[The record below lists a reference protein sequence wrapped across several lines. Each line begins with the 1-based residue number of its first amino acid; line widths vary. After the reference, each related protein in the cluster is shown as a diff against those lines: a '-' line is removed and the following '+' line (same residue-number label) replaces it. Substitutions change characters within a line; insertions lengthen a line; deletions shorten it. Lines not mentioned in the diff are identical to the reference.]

1 MRISSVFKPRSS
13 GSQEVNPAGLP
24 DIAQPP
30 NSRANDARTE
40 LLGSINDFVVRHD
53 LAITSQNMATISG
66 ALSGSHPELA
76 EAFVAR
82 EISGD
87 PIDQRWLDTLARF
100 DADGHSR
107 IAEIETLMDKLEYAL
122 MRFSQT
128 ARSAETETSDHRGAL
143 CVHIE
148 ALAENSVGP
157 ETGSFNLAEVLD
169 LSRTML
175 ARIEEIE
182 NTMSRSQRE
191 TEQLR
196 ESLAKARMEAD
207 VDHLTRLPNRRAF
220 ERRLV
225 SATLE
230 ARAKGEP
237 LSLAFCDVDHFK
249 VINDRHGHDAGD
261 RVLCA
266 LAATLNEHARDN
278 CFVARHGGE
287 EFVLLLYGLDKEA
300 ARSRVDAIRR
310 AQALRR
316 LVNRDTG
323 QGFGQITFSA
333 GVAEIT
339 EYSDMRSALARAD
352 AALYRA
358 KNEGRN
364 RIELG

>member
-1 MRISSVFKPRSS
+1 MLFSSVFKARAS
-13 GSQEVNPAGLP
+13 GSEELRQDDLAAPSLP
-24 DIAQPP
+24 TD
-30 NSRANDARTE
+30 SRASNARTD
-40 LLGSINDFVVRHD
+40 LLGSINDFIIRHD
-53 LAITSQNMATISG
+53 LAVTSQNMATISG

-107 IAEIETLMDKLEYAL
+107 IAEIETLMDKLEYGL

-143 CVHIE
+143 SVHIE
-148 ALAENSVGP
+148 ALAENSVSTG
-157 ETGSFNLAEVLD
+157 TGSINLAEVLD
-169 LSRTML
+169 LSRAML
-175 ARIEEIE
+175 ARIEEVE

-249 VINDRHGHDAGD
+249 IINDKHGHDAGD

-287 EFVLLLYGLDKEA
+287 EFVLLLYGLDKDA
-300 ARSRVDAIRR
+300 ARSRVDTIRR

>member
-1 MRISSVFKPRSS
+1 MRFSSVFKPRTS
-13 GSQEVNPAGLP
+13 GSEELSPDEPAAP
-24 DIAQPP
+24 AVPA
-30 NSRANDARTE
+30 NSRANDARAD
-40 LLGSINDFVVRHD
+40 LLASITNFVVKHD

-143 CVHIE
+143 SVHIE
-148 ALAENSVGP
+148 ALTENSAAAGTDP
-157 ETGSFNLAEVLD
+157 LNLTEVLD
-169 LSRTML
+169 LSRAML
-175 ARIEEIE
+175 ARFEEIE
-182 NTMSRSQRE
+182 STMSRSQRE

-196 ESLAKARMEAD
+196 ESLAKARLEAD

-230 ARAKGEP
+230 ARAQGEP

-249 VINDRHGHDAGD
+249 AINDRHGHDAGD

-266 LAATLNEHARDN
+266 LAATLNEHAGDN

-300 ARSRVDAIRR
+300 AWSRVDAIRR
-310 AQALRR
+310 AQAIRR

>member
-1 MRISSVFKPRSS
+1 MRFPSVFKVRTSESEETHQDDPTPTGPKAS
-13 GSQEVNPAGLP
+13 
-24 DIAQPP
+24 
-30 NSRANDARTE
+30 SRANDARKE
-40 LLGSINDFVVRHD
+40 LLLLINDFIVRHD

-66 ALSGSHPELA
+66 ALSGSHPELS

-82 EISGD
+82 EISGE
-87 PIDQRWLDTLARF
+87 PIDQRWLDTLARL
-100 DADGHSR
+100 DPDGHSR
-107 IAEIETLMDKLEYAL
+107 IAEIETLMDKLEYSL

-143 CVHIE
+143 SLHVE
-148 ALAENSVGP
+148 ALTEHSATP
-157 ETGSFNLAEVLD
+157 ATGSRDLAEVLD

-175 ARIEEIE
+175 TRIEAVED
-182 NTMSRSQRE
+182 MMRRSQRE
-191 TEQLR
+191 TEHLR
-196 ESLAKARMEAD
+196 ESLAKARVEAD

-230 ARAKGEP
+230 AQAKGEP

-249 VINDRHGHDAGD
+249 AINDKHGHDAGD

-266 LAATLNEHARDN
+266 LAATLNEHARDD

-287 EFVLLLYGLDKEA
+287 EFVLLLYSLDKEA
-300 ARSRVDAIRR
+300 AWTRVDSIRR

-316 LVNRDTG
+316 LINRETG
-323 QGFGQITFSA
+323 KGFGQITFSA

-339 EYSDMRSALARAD
+339 EYNDMRSALARAD

-358 KNEGRN
+358 KNGGRN

>member
-1 MRISSVFKPRSS
+1 MRLPSVFKARSALPGELLEGVEAPPVESPRSRVR
-13 GSQEVNPAGLP
+13 E
-24 DIAQPP
+24 
-30 NSRANDARTE
+30 ARDD
-40 LLGSINDFVVRHD
+40 LLERITAFVMRHD
-53 LAITSQNMATISG
+53 LAVTAQNMATICG
-66 ALSGSHPELA
+66 ALSGSHPQLA

-82 EISGD
+82 EIAGD

-100 DADGHSR
+100 DPDGHSR
-107 IAEIETLMDKLEYAL
+107 IAEIEALMDKLEYAL
-122 MRFSQT
+122 MRFAQT
-128 ARSAETETSDHRGAL
+128 TRSAQSETSDHRGAL
-143 CVHIE
+143 GVHIDDLTE
-148 ALAENSVGP
+148 IASAGDQAGDLA
-157 ETGSFNLAEVLD
+157 AVLD
-169 LSRTML
+169 LSRAML
-175 ARIEEIE
+175 ARIEQVESI
-182 NTMSRSQRE
+182 MSRSQHE

-225 SATLE
+225 SAALE

-249 VINDRHGHDAGD
+249 MINDRHGHDGGD

-266 LAATLNEHARDN
+266 LAATLNEYGGDS

-287 EFVLLLYGLDKEA
+287 EFVFLFYGLDKEA
-300 ARSRVDAIRR
+300 ARSRLDGIRR
-310 AQALRR
+310 AQAARR

-323 QGFGQITFSA
+323 KGFGQITFSA

-339 EYSDMRSALARAD
+339 EDSDTRSALARAD

-364 RIELG
+364 RVELG

>member
-1 MRISSVFKPRSS
+1 MRFPSVFKSHNS
-13 GSQEVNPAGLP
+13 GSEELHPDERPAPALP
-24 DIAQPP
+24 A
-30 NSRANDARTE
+30 NSRANEARAD
-40 LLGSINDFVVRHD
+40 LLASINDFVVRHD

-100 DADGHSR
+100 DADGHNR

-143 CVHIE
+143 SVHIE
-148 ALAENSVGP
+148 ALAENSVAAGTDP
-157 ETGSFNLAEVLD
+157 LNLTEVLG
-169 LSRTML
+169 LSRAML
-175 ARIEEIE
+175 ARLEEIE
-182 NTMSRSQRE
+182 STMSRSQRE

-196 ESLAKARMEAD
+196 ESLAKARLEAD

-249 VINDRHGHDAGD
+249 AINDKHGHDAGD

-266 LAATLNEHARDN
+266 LAATLNEHAGNN

-300 ARSRVDAIRR
+300 ARSRLDAIRR

-339 EYSDMRSALARAD
+339 EYSDMRNALARAD